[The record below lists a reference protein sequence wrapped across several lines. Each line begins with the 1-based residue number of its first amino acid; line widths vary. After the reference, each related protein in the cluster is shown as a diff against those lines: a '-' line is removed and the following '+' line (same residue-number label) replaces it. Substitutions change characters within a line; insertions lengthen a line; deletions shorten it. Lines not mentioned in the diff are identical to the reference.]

1 MIRQNNGG
9 SAVNDKH
16 QTKAIAAN
24 IEALRDQL
32 TDCASLSSEAV
43 QAIQKGET
51 NQAIGCILD
60 FGRKLED
67 ALALYRAAIV
77 LHTAAA
83 SK

>member
-1 MIRQNNGG
+1 M
-9 SAVNDKH
+9 NDKH
-16 QTKAIAAN
+16 QIKAITAN

-32 TDCASLSSEAV
+32 THCASLSSEAF

-67 ALALYRAAIV
+67 ALALYRAAVV
-77 LHTAAA
+77 LHRDAA
-83 SK
+83 SN